1 MSERTSEWP
10 STYVLILVCSRPQCI
25 AADGNG
31 DDDDEGDDEDR
42 RFHLFDL
49 VFVAKDQANE
59 DESESKREG

>member
-1 MSERTSEWP
+1 M
-10 STYVLILVCSRPQCI
+10 ILVCYRPQCT

-31 DDDDEGDDEDR
+31 EVDDDDDDDDDDEGDDEDGR
-42 RFHLFDL
+42 RFYHFDL